1 MYAGTVK
8 GIHAVSQSAPRLHIE
23 ARLSAEAW
31 ALLLALSLP
40 WGGAFLLFR
49 VLGQDLPSFT
59 LVLARCGLAVPT
71 LYLLLRLRGQR
82 LDIPWVKFLV
92 MGLLNNVIPFT
103 LFAWA
108 ETRVT
113 SGLAAILNAA
123 TPVMTVLVLAAFGV
137 ERLTTLR
144 ILGVVVAFAG
154 VGVLIG
160 PDAWAG
166 SPDLLADA
174 ACLLATL
181 SYAFTALWGR
191 GLRHIDP
198 IKAATGQLACST
210 LILLPLAAVI
220 DQPWTLPMPS
230 VATWT
235 ALLTFALVCTA
246 LAYIIFFRIL
256 AIAGSGNVM
265 LVTFLIPVSALVMG
279 ALFLHE
285 PITPSALAGMALIA
299 SGLAAIDGRLF
310 RR

>member
-1 MYAGTVK
+1 MSLA
-8 GIHAVSQSAPRLHIE
+8 APPSQPSLG
-23 ARLSAEAW
+23 LSAEAW

-49 VLGQDLPSFT
+49 VLGQELPTFT
-59 LVLARCGLAVPT
+59 IVLGRCGLAVPV
-71 LYLLLRLRGQR
+71 LYLLLRLRGLR
-82 LDIPWVKFLV
+82 LDIPWGQFLV
-92 MGLLNNVIPFT
+92 MGLLNNVIPFA

-108 ETRVT
+108 ETKVP

-137 ERLTTLR
+137 ERLTALR
-144 ILGVVVAFAG
+144 VAGVAVAFVG

-191 GLRHIDP
+191 RLRHIDP

-210 LILLPLAAVI
+210 LILLPLAAII
-220 DQPWTLPMPS
+220 DQPWNLPMPS
-230 VATWT
+230 AATWA
-235 ALLTFALVCTA
+235 ALLTFALLCTA

-265 LVTFLIPVSALVMG
+265 LVTFLIPVSALLMG

-285 PITPSALAGMALIA
+285 PITAPALVGMGLIA
-299 SGLAAIDGRLF
+299 AGLATIDGRLF